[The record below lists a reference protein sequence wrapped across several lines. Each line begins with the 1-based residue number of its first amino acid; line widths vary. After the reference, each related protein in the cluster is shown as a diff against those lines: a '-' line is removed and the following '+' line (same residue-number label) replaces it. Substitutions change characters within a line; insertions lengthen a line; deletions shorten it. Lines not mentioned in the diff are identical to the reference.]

1 MVNMPRAFQNH
12 QSIAG
17 CSNFFNLKPNAGTK
31 NILQF
36 QHAKIR
42 KGFFGSSA
50 NIANIKGARSCEE
63 TKQKGI
69 REMHRKV
76 YLFKMRNLPSAL

>member
-17 CSNFFNLKPNAGTK
+17 CSKIFNLKPNAGTK

-36 QHAKIR
+36 QHAKIGKR
-42 KGFFGSSA
+42 FFGTSA
-50 NIANIKGARSCEE
+50 NIANIKGACSWEE
-63 TKQKGI
+63 KQKQKGI
-69 REMHRKV
+69 REMQSQSISFQNEKS
-76 YLFKMRNLPSAL
+76 P